1 MKIRIKHFFLQCWCY
16 CLSPLSLSNDTIWM
30 WQRVSIGCVGE
41 NLSSLRALAL
51 GEPRVLTLRAREP
64 SCRIPSPHES
74 LSPYNTRPPL
84 RSISRFLR
92 INTSPPWEHAHPV
105 LVDEWLR
112 HPREPTG
119 TRHPFAPLLRKKIFP
134 RSNRSCR
141 RRSYSAYSDFWRTMI
156 VTIRKE

>member
-1 MKIRIKHFFLQCWCY
+1 M
-16 CLSPLSLSNDTIWM
+16 
-30 WQRVSIGCVGE
+30 RVHRLRKSVIT
-41 NLSSLRALAL
+41 RALAL
-51 GEPRVLTLRAREP
+51 GEPRVCTLRTREP

-92 INTSPPWEHAHPV
+92 INTSPPWEYAHPV

-134 RSNRSCR
+134 RSNRSYC
-141 RRSYSAYSDFWRTMI
+141 RRSYSAYSDFYEERCLSQFEKNKI
-156 VTIRKE
+156 FKIKLFIIE